1 MTYSELN
8 HWLRR
13 QIPVPKRLQ
22 NVCFGLILFLMISAR
37 KHSLKAASQFS
48 GLHISQFS
56 RFLLNHR
63 NLAIASLSQLSRKQS
78 KVLAKRMR
86 FLANNKLPWKI
97 AIIIDSTLQT
107 RFSRHSDNVKRFNH
121 GAGFVIGHQ
130 WTNIVLIINDQ
141 VIPLPPIPFHS
152 KRYCR
157 LNKIQYETENVLVC
171 KYLRE
176 LNLEE
181 YIGVH
186 DPKHVVVLA
195 DSGYDSKDIEKTIA
209 SKKWI
214 YIIALKKNRTVKTVK
229 LYENTAKSKGWL
241 QVAILFKKYRCLKWS
256 TVRVPVNSTRKKRME
271 FRIRQ
276 ITGYLRNVGKTQL
289 ICSEFKKR
297 PQGRRKYLACNDFKA
312 APRQILIGYRLR
324 WAIEIFH
331 KHIKMF
337 LGFEDVATK
346 WFAAVESHVHW
357 VYCAYI
363 LMNLCPIRG
372 VDKNGSIAQKQEVI
386 SHIVRLRE
394 KSRVRQLLTRFNG
407 VDVYK
412 NELQQALAVA

>member
-1 MTYSELN
+1 
-8 HWLRR
+8 
-13 QIPVPKRLQ
+13 
-22 NVCFGLILFLMISAR
+22 MISAR

>member
-130 WTNIVLIINDQ
+130 WTNIVLMINDQ

-186 DPKHVVVLA
+186 DPKHVVVFA